1 MLKIHGNKL
10 STEGIHFALPENF
23 YIDIEGMETV
33 TSNGIRF
40 LSVPEDCYINFM
52 TSVRR
57 CNSSKESIN
66 QNFCESNINN
76 VNCCRII
83 DGPCDYEHNGLTG
96 TWVKYEVNSTYYC
109 EIHLNKIAGYDEQA
123 EVLIAVNKSETNLD
137 RTLDRPEVKGFLNS
151 FMLSK

>member
-1 MLKIHGNKL
+1 
-10 STEGIHFALPENF
+10 
-23 YIDIEGMETV
+23 
-33 TSNGIRF
+33 
-40 LSVPEDCYINFM
+40 M